1 MICSIS
7 KGLIDIV
14 VSPLALSSHVIVS
27 RDYYALCLVE
37 FHGVHFGQ
45 KKCHIFS
52 MKTNQDLIE
61 MWKKN

>member
-52 MKTNQDLIE
+52 MKTN
-61 MWKKN
+61 